1 MSSFFV
7 GKQTIDAAA
16 TLILMREGPRS
27 LAEITKVGK
36 SLWLMNAMAME
47 QRYNSVTAED
57 FLDTINAYTFTHS
70 EGVDFASILKAA
82 NCLLYQCN
90 EGRVDEMALFKKL
103 TGITE
108 LYADTKQTAEYE
120 AAPWGLCG

>member
-1 MSSFFV
+1 MSAFFV
-7 GKQTIDAAA
+7 GIETIDAAA

-27 LAEITKVGK
+27 LDEITKVGR
-36 SLWLMNAMAME
+36 SLWLINAMAME
-47 QRYNSVTAED
+47 ERYSSED
-57 FLDTINAYTFTHS
+57 ASQYVATINDYQFTHS

-90 EGRVDEMALFKKL
+90 EGPVSELALFKKL

-108 LYADTKQTAEYE
+108 LYADTEKSEAYL